1 MVVTTE
7 RSEHVLASKRGGRV
21 RWEEVGELAETGRSR
36 NAHRVAEASVSNRME
51 TMEKVGKRNADT
63 TQRQAGLI
71 ICGRRVHGVCVV
83 ASVAVAAS
91 FKRGFAS

>member
-1 MVVTTE
+1 MFLHPNAAAGFVGK
-7 RSEHVLASKRGGRV
+7 RWASWPRRGGAGTRIAWQKQV
-21 RWEEVGELAETGRSR
+21 CRT
-36 NAHRVAEASVSNRME
+36 
-51 TMEKVGKRNADT
+51 EKVGKRNADT